1 MSNKHEALSLERK
14 QLQDEGRIPQ
24 WYSTPAWQMFKSK
37 YLVESEKDVKTR
49 FQVIA
54 KTLAKHL
61 PVEYRDEYES
71 KFYQLM
77 WEGILSPASPVLA
90 NTGTDRGTP
99 VSCSGQYIADSVDSF
114 YTNLRETALLSKN
127 SFGTSGYF
135 GDIRPRGSKIT
146 GGGVANGAK
155 PVIEDFFQCASNISH
170 GGMRVGSFAA
180 FVNMADPVFDECVS
194 SLHLDHK
201 GKNYG
206 WIIDDEFTE
215 HLRKGEPTA
224 LAKWQKA
231 LHAKLL
237 SGKGYLFFP
246 DKANRHRPQM
256 YKDLELGIKATNLCC
271 MTSDQRV
278 VTDKGILTVKELYE
292 LGTPNLVVGLD
303 GVSKASPML
312 LPRPNAPI
320 VQIETAEGYHHKVT
334 PDHRVWKKDYGWIEA
349 QQLVEGDKILTQQIE
364 GLFGSQH
371 NPDLALIMGLV
382 AGDGT
387 YTDYSVCIDLWKD
400 KTLQFSN
407 EIEQKVALLI
417 QNQEVN
423 TSSTLTPTFSI
434 QGDKARLSSAPLA
447 RVLANEGFTKE
458 TKTQVPDLVWKG
470 TKETVEHYLRGLYVT
485 DGHIQSSNEVCSLVL
500 ASVSKEF
507 LQDIQILWANL
518 GVKTSINKMREGGL
532 KDFGKGGI
540 YDTQPCYR
548 LLITS
553 IQGCQIAE
561 KALRLGKFRS
571 GTTVDNYNERLTKQG
586 YAQKL
591 YATFTGLTELP
602 NEDAYCLMVDSDTHA
617 WTVNGL
623 ITHNTEI
630 MLHSSEEYTYSCILS
645 SLNLFHWDRIKDS
658 TAVFDSMV
666 FLDCLCSEFIK
677 VAEHN
682 PGLEKVLEFTRKG
695 RAVGLGVMGFSTY
708 LQSKL
713 IPYEGLDTMYLNNDI
728 FKHIHDETLRASQWL
743 AEILGEPEWCKGYG
757 VRNTHRTAVAPTKST
772 AGLLGGMSESVSVD
786 PAWAF
791 TAGSVV
797 GEIAR
802 IPPVFLKVMKD
813 KGVYNQAT
821 ITDIINHVGSV
832 QHVDWL
838 DPLEKLVFKNAFE
851 CDPFATFR
859 YAKQRQ
865 KYLCQGQSLN
875 FFIPDNDNTE
885 SLLSSLMTACVLDE
899 DILSQYYVY
908 TRSGI
913 VISDECTS
921 CSA

>member
-71 KFYQLM
+71 KFYYLM

-99 VSCSGQYIADSVDSF
+99 VSCSGQYIGDSVDSF

-135 GDIRPRGSKIT
+135 GDIRPRGSKIA

-155 PVIEDFFQCASNISH
+155 PVIEDFFQCAANISH

-180 FVNMADPVFDECVS
+180 YVNMADPVFDECVS

-206 WIIDDEFTE
+206 WIIDDKFTDE
-215 HLRKGEPTA
+215 LRKGEPTA

-256 YKDLELGIKATNLCC
+256 YKDLGLDIKATNLC
-271 MTSDQRV
+271 
-278 VTDKGILTVKELYE
+278 
-292 LGTPNLVVGLD
+292 
-303 GVSKASPML
+303 
-312 LPRPNAPI
+312 
-320 VQIETAEGYHHKVT
+320 
-334 PDHRVWKKDYGWIEA
+334 
-349 QQLVEGDKILTQQIE
+349 
-364 GLFGSQH
+364 
-371 NPDLALIMGLV
+371 
-382 AGDGT
+382 
-387 YTDYSVCIDLWKD
+387 
-400 KTLQFSN
+400 
-407 EIEQKVALLI
+407 
-417 QNQEVN
+417 
-423 TSSTLTPTFSI
+423 
-434 QGDKARLSSAPLA
+434 
-447 RVLANEGFTKE
+447 
-458 TKTQVPDLVWKG
+458 
-470 TKETVEHYLRGLYVT
+470 
-485 DGHIQSSNEVCSLVL
+485 
-500 ASVSKEF
+500 
-507 LQDIQILWANL
+507 
-518 GVKTSINKMREGGL
+518 
-532 KDFGKGGI
+532 
-540 YDTQPCYR
+540 
-548 LLITS
+548 
-553 IQGCQIAE
+553 
-561 KALRLGKFRS
+561 
-571 GTTVDNYNERLTKQG
+571 
-586 YAQKL
+586 
-591 YATFTGLTELP
+591 
-602 NEDAYCLMVDSDTHA
+602 
-617 WTVNGL
+617 
-623 ITHNTEI
+623 TEI

-645 SLNLFHWDRIKDS
+645 SLNLLHWDRIKAS

-695 RAVGLGVMGFSTY
+695 RAVGLGVMGFSSY

-713 IPYEGLDTMYLNNDI
+713 IPYEGLDAMYLNNDI

-743 AEILGEPEWCKGYG
+743 AEILGEPDWCKGYG

-797 GEIAR
+797 GELAR
-802 IPPVFLKVMKD
+802 IPPVFLQVMKD
-813 KGVYNQAT
+813 KGVYTQAT

-913 VISDECTS
+913 VISDECAS

>member
-14 QLQDEGRIPQ
+14 QLQEEGRIPQ

-71 KFYQLM
+71 KFYHLM

-99 VSCSGQYIADSVDSF
+99 VSCSGQYIGDSVDSF

-135 GDIRPRGSKIT
+135 GDIRARGSKIT
-146 GGGVANGAK
+146 GGGIANGAK
-155 PVIEDFFQCASNISH
+155 PVIEDFFQCAANISH

-180 FVNMADPVFDECVS
+180 YVNMADPVFDECVA

-206 WIIDDEFTE
+206 WIIDDKFTE
-215 HLRKGEPTA
+215 QLRHGEPTA

-256 YKDLELGIKATNLCC
+256 YKDLGLDIKATNLC
-271 MTSDQRV
+271 
-278 VTDKGILTVKELYE
+278 
-292 LGTPNLVVGLD
+292 
-303 GVSKASPML
+303 
-312 LPRPNAPI
+312 
-320 VQIETAEGYHHKVT
+320 
-334 PDHRVWKKDYGWIEA
+334 
-349 QQLVEGDKILTQQIE
+349 
-364 GLFGSQH
+364 
-371 NPDLALIMGLV
+371 
-382 AGDGT
+382 
-387 YTDYSVCIDLWKD
+387 
-400 KTLQFSN
+400 
-407 EIEQKVALLI
+407 
-417 QNQEVN
+417 
-423 TSSTLTPTFSI
+423 
-434 QGDKARLSSAPLA
+434 
-447 RVLANEGFTKE
+447 
-458 TKTQVPDLVWKG
+458 
-470 TKETVEHYLRGLYVT
+470 
-485 DGHIQSSNEVCSLVL
+485 
-500 ASVSKEF
+500 
-507 LQDIQILWANL
+507 
-518 GVKTSINKMREGGL
+518 
-532 KDFGKGGI
+532 
-540 YDTQPCYR
+540 
-548 LLITS
+548 
-553 IQGCQIAE
+553 
-561 KALRLGKFRS
+561 
-571 GTTVDNYNERLTKQG
+571 
-586 YAQKL
+586 
-591 YATFTGLTELP
+591 
-602 NEDAYCLMVDSDTHA
+602 
-617 WTVNGL
+617 
-623 ITHNTEI
+623 TEI

-645 SLNLFHWDRIKDS
+645 SLNLYHWDRIKDS

-682 PGLEKVLEFTRKG
+682 PGLEKVVEFTRKG

-713 IPYEGLDTMYLNNDI
+713 IPYEGLDAMYLNNDI

-802 IPPVFLKVMKD
+802 IPPVFLQVMKD

-851 CDPFATFR
+851 CDPFVTLR

-885 SLLSSLMTACVLDE
+885 SLLSRLMTDCVLDE

-913 VISDECTS
+913 VISDECAA

>member
-231 LHAKLL
+231 LPAKLI

-256 YKDLELGIKATNLCC
+256 YKDLGLDIKATNLC
-271 MTSDQRV
+271 
-278 VTDKGILTVKELYE
+278 
-292 LGTPNLVVGLD
+292 
-303 GVSKASPML
+303 A
-312 LPRPNAPI
+312 
-320 VQIETAEGYHHKVT
+320 
-334 PDHRVWKKDYGWIEA
+334 
-349 QQLVEGDKILTQQIE
+349 
-364 GLFGSQH
+364 
-371 NPDLALIMGLV
+371 
-382 AGDGT
+382 
-387 YTDYSVCIDLWKD
+387 
-400 KTLQFSN
+400 
-407 EIEQKVALLI
+407 
-417 QNQEVN
+417 
-423 TSSTLTPTFSI
+423 
-434 QGDKARLSSAPLA
+434 
-447 RVLANEGFTKE
+447 
-458 TKTQVPDLVWKG
+458 
-470 TKETVEHYLRGLYVT
+470 
-485 DGHIQSSNEVCSLVL
+485 
-500 ASVSKEF
+500 
-507 LQDIQILWANL
+507 
-518 GVKTSINKMREGGL
+518 
-532 KDFGKGGI
+532 
-540 YDTQPCYR
+540 
-548 LLITS
+548 
-553 IQGCQIAE
+553 
-561 KALRLGKFRS
+561 
-571 GTTVDNYNERLTKQG
+571 
-586 YAQKL
+586 
-591 YATFTGLTELP
+591 
-602 NEDAYCLMVDSDTHA
+602 
-617 WTVNGL
+617 
-623 ITHNTEI
+623 EI

-713 IPYEGLDTMYLNNDI
+713 IPYEGLDAMYTNNDI

-913 VISDECTS
+913 VISDECVA

>member
-14 QLQDEGRIPQ
+14 QLQEKGRIPQ

-71 KFYQLM
+71 KFYHLM

-99 VSCSGQYIADSVDSF
+99 VSCSGQYIGDSVDSF

-135 GDIRPRGSKIT
+135 GDIRPRGSKIA

-155 PVIEDFFQCASNISH
+155 PVIEDFFQCAANISH
-170 GGMRVGSFAA
+170 GGMRVGGFAA

-206 WIIDDEFTE
+206 WIIDDKFTE
-215 HLRKGEPTA
+215 QLRQGEPTA

-237 SGKGYLFFP
+237 SGKGYLFLP

-256 YKDLELGIKATNLCC
+256 YKDLGLDIKATNLC
-271 MTSDQRV
+271 
-278 VTDKGILTVKELYE
+278 
-292 LGTPNLVVGLD
+292 
-303 GVSKASPML
+303 
-312 LPRPNAPI
+312 
-320 VQIETAEGYHHKVT
+320 
-334 PDHRVWKKDYGWIEA
+334 
-349 QQLVEGDKILTQQIE
+349 
-364 GLFGSQH
+364 
-371 NPDLALIMGLV
+371 
-382 AGDGT
+382 
-387 YTDYSVCIDLWKD
+387 
-400 KTLQFSN
+400 
-407 EIEQKVALLI
+407 
-417 QNQEVN
+417 
-423 TSSTLTPTFSI
+423 
-434 QGDKARLSSAPLA
+434 
-447 RVLANEGFTKE
+447 
-458 TKTQVPDLVWKG
+458 
-470 TKETVEHYLRGLYVT
+470 
-485 DGHIQSSNEVCSLVL
+485 
-500 ASVSKEF
+500 
-507 LQDIQILWANL
+507 
-518 GVKTSINKMREGGL
+518 
-532 KDFGKGGI
+532 
-540 YDTQPCYR
+540 
-548 LLITS
+548 
-553 IQGCQIAE
+553 
-561 KALRLGKFRS
+561 
-571 GTTVDNYNERLTKQG
+571 
-586 YAQKL
+586 
-591 YATFTGLTELP
+591 
-602 NEDAYCLMVDSDTHA
+602 
-617 WTVNGL
+617 
-623 ITHNTEI
+623 TEI

-645 SLNLFHWDRIKDS
+645 SLNLYHWDRIKDS

-677 VAEHN
+677 VAEHK

-713 IPYEGLDTMYLNNDI
+713 IPYEGLDAMYLNNDI

-743 AEILGEPEWCKGYG
+743 AETLGEPEWCKGYG

-802 IPPVFLKVMKD
+802 IPPVFLQVMKD
-813 KGVYNQAT
+813 KDVYNQAT

-851 CDPFATFR
+851 CDPFVTFR

-875 FFIPDNDNTE
+875 FFIPDNDSTE

-913 VISDECTS
+913 VISDECLA
-921 CSA
+921 CSS